1 VNGLAKGKT
10 VQTELAEREYEF
22 LVKVAKKKKLT
33 IKQGLRE
40 AVQHWISTQIAID
53 EDPLFSIEPV
63 ETRVKTDS
71 SRLDKT
77 LYGERDI

>member
-1 VNGLAKGKT
+1 MNGLAKGKT